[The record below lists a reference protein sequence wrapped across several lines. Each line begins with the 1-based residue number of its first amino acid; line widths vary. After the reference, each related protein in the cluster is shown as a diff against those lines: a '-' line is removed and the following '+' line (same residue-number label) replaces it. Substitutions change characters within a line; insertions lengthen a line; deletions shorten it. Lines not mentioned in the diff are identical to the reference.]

1 MVKRIKSAVL
11 ASSPKALVAGLMVGA
26 LLVAT
31 AGFVAAQS
39 SPQIINGCYHNTTK
53 VLRILTSGSCDPKNE
68 TAISWN
74 QVGPQGLQG
83 PKGDTGPQGLQGD
96 QGPAGPQ
103 GPQGVKGDPGISGYQ
118 VVKEDVELGGGQG
131 AQGTAACPDGKKL
144 LGGGAGGGFL
154 NIEQSY
160 PGRGLGDPNESWDV
174 WWAYSYNGNLFQTE
188 TMHVYA
194 ICAYVN

>member
-1 MVKRIKSAVL
+1 MVKRIKTAVL
-11 ASSPKALVAGLMVGA
+11 ASSTKALVVGVMVGA

-39 SPQIINGCYHNTTK
+39 NTVINGCIQKQTG
-53 VLRILTSGSCDPKNE
+53 VLRIPPSGSCDPKNE

-74 QVGPQGLQG
+74 QVGPQGPQG
-83 PKGDTGPQGLQGD
+83 QQGPQGPAGPA
-96 QGPAGPQ
+96 GPAGPQ

-118 VVKEDVELGGGQG
+118 VVKQDVELGGGQG
-131 AQGTAACPDGKKL
+131 AQGAAACPAGKKL

-174 WWAYSYNGNLFQTE
+174 WWAYSYNGNLFRTE